1 MDQNLEMNN
10 KKFFS
15 KVLLFGEYGII
26 KNSKALVIPYKKY
39 YGSLKF
45 SSKLDNVQ
53 KDSNIN
59 LKQLSKYIKNN
70 EFVSNKINTLKL
82 DSDIENGLY
91 FESTIPESYGLGSS
105 GAVVAAIYESYKQEV
120 GVDLEINDLKLI
132 LSNIESF
139 FHGQSS
145 GIDPLSCYVQKP
157 LLVESKNSINTIDIP
172 PQNINSKRTLFLLD
186 TECKGNTQ
194 GLVEIFLNK
203 LRQKD
208 FEVFFENEFVVAT
221 NNSITNF
228 LERKY
233 EDFENNFIELS
244 KKTFNNFQEM
254 IPINYKNLWMDGI
267 EKKDYY
273 LKLCGS
279 GGGGFL
285 IGLTTDL
292 DKVQKLFPT
301 KKIEALYRF

>member
-1 MDQNLEMNN
+1 MDQNLEMNK

-15 KVLLFGEYGII
+15 KILLFGEYGII

-59 LKQLSKYIKNN
+59 LKQLSKYIKSN

-105 GAVVAAIYESYKQEV
+105 GAVVAAIYESYKQEI
-120 GVDLEINDLKLI
+120 GIDLEINDLKLI

-203 LRQKD
+203 LRRKD
-208 FEVFFENEFVVAT
+208 FEVFFENEFAVAT

-254 IPINYKNLWMDGI
+254 IPVNYKNLWMDGI

-301 KKIEALYRF
+301 KKIEALYMF

>member
-1 MDQNLEMNN
+1 MDQNLEMNK

-15 KVLLFGEYGII
+15 KILLFGEYGII

-203 LRQKD
+203 LRRKD
-208 FEVFFENEFVVAT
+208 FEVFFENEFAVAT
-221 NNSITNF
+221 NDSITNF

-254 IPINYKNLWMDGI
+254 IPVNYKNLWMDGI

-301 KKIEALYRF
+301 KKIEALYMF

>member
-70 EFVSNKINTLKL
+70 EFLSNKINTLKL
-82 DSDIENGLY
+82 DTDIENGLY

-145 GIDPLSCYVQKP
+145 GIDPLSSYVQKP

-203 LRQKD
+203 LRRKD
-208 FEVFFENEFVVAT
+208 FEVFFENEFAVAT

-233 EDFENNFIELS
+233 EDFENNFFELS
-244 KKTFNNFQEM
+244 KKTFDNFQEM

-285 IGLTTDL
+285 IGFTTDL

>member
-1 MDQNLEMNN
+1 MDQNLEMNK

-15 KVLLFGEYGII
+15 KILLFGEYGII

-45 SSKLDNVQ
+45 SIKLDNVQ
-53 KDSNIN
+53 KASNIN
-59 LKQLSKYIKNN
+59 LKQLSNHIKNN

-145 GIDPLSCYVQKP
+145 GIDPLSCYIQKP
-157 LLVESKNSINTIDIP
+157 LLVESKNSINTIDIS

-194 GLVEIFLNK
+194 GLVDIFLNK

-208 FEVFFENEFVVAT
+208 FEVFFENEFAVAT
-221 NNSITNF
+221 NNSVTNF

-267 EKKDYY
+267 EKKVYY

>member
-1 MDQNLEMNN
+1 MDPNPEMNK

-15 KVLLFGEYGII
+15 KILLFGEYGII

-45 SSKLDNVQ
+45 SSKLDDIQ
-53 KDSNIN
+53 KFSNIN
-59 LKQLSKYIKNN
+59 LKQLSKYLKNN
-70 EFVSNKINTLKL
+70 EFVSNRVNTLKL

-91 FESTIPESYGLGSS
+91 FESIIPQSYGLGSS
-105 GAVVAAIYESYKQEV
+105 GAVVAAIYESYKKEV
-120 GVDLEINDLKLI
+120 FVDFEINDLKLI
-132 LSNIESF
+132 LSLMESF

-145 GIDPLSCYVQKP
+145 GIDPLSCYIQKP
-157 LLVESKNSINTIDIP
+157 LLVESKNSISIINIP
-172 PQNINSKRTLFLLD
+172 PQNTNSKRTLFLLD
-186 TECKGNTQ
+186 TKHEGNTQ
-194 GLVEIFLNK
+194 SLVEIFLKK

-221 NNSITNF
+221 NNSVTNF

-254 IPINYKNLWMDGI
+254 IPINYKNLWVDGI

-285 IGLTTDL
+285 IGLATDL
-292 DKVQKLFPT
+292 DKVRKLFPD

>member
-105 GAVVAAIYESYKQEV
+105 GAVVAAIYESYKKEV

>member
-1 MDQNLEMNN
+1 MDQNLEMNK

-15 KVLLFGEYGII
+15 KILLFGEYGII

-59 LKQLSKYIKNN
+59 LKQLSNHIKNN

-172 PQNINSKRTLFLLD
+172 PQNINSKRTLFLFD

-203 LRQKD
+203 VRRKD
-208 FEVFFENEFVVAT
+208 FEVFFENEVAVAT

-254 IPINYKNLWMDGI
+254 IPVNYKNLWMDGI

>member
-1 MDQNLEMNN
+1 MDQNLEMNK

-15 KVLLFGEYGII
+15 KILLFGEYGII

-45 SSKLDNVQ
+45 SIKLDNVQ
-53 KDSNIN
+53 KASNIN
-59 LKQLSKYIKNN
+59 LKQLSKHIKNN

-82 DSDIENGLY
+82 DSDIKNGLY

-105 GAVVAAIYESYKQEV
+105 GAVVAAIYESYKQEL
-120 GVDLEINDLKLI
+120 GINLEINDLKLI

-203 LRQKD
+203 LRRKD
-208 FEVFFENEFVVAT
+208 FEVFFENEFAVAT

-254 IPINYKNLWMDGI
+254 IPVNYKNLWMDGI

-301 KKIEALYRF
+301 KKIEALYMF

>member
-1 MDQNLEMNN
+1 MDQNLEMNK

-15 KVLLFGEYGII
+15 KILLFGEYGII

-45 SSKLDNVQ
+45 STKLDNVQ

-139 FHGQSS
+139 FHGKSS

-203 LRQKD
+203 LRRKD
-208 FEVFFENEFVVAT
+208 FEVFFENEFAVAT

-254 IPINYKNLWMDGI
+254 IPVNYKNLWMDGI

-301 KKIEALYRF
+301 KKIEALYMF

>member
-1 MDQNLEMNN
+1 MDQNLEMNK

-15 KVLLFGEYGII
+15 KILLFGEYGII

-59 LKQLSKYIKNN
+59 LKQLSKYIKSN

-203 LRQKD
+203 LRRKD
-208 FEVFFENEFVVAT
+208 FEVFFENEFAVAT

-254 IPINYKNLWMDGI
+254 IPVNYKNLWMDGI

-301 KKIEALYRF
+301 KKIEALYMF

>member
-1 MDQNLEMNN
+1 MDQNLEMNK

-15 KVLLFGEYGII
+15 KILLFGEYGII

-59 LKQLSKYIKNN
+59 LKQLSKYIKSN

-203 LRQKD
+203 LRRKD
-208 FEVFFENEFVVAT
+208 FEVFFENEFAVAT
-221 NNSITNF
+221 NDSITNF

-254 IPINYKNLWMDGI
+254 IPVNYKNLWMDGI

>member
-1 MDQNLEMNN
+1 MDQNLEMNK

-15 KVLLFGEYGII
+15 KILLFGEYGII
-26 KNSKALVIPYKKY
+26 KNSKALVIPYKKF
-39 YGSLKF
+39 YGLLKF

-82 DSDIENGLY
+82 DYDIENGLY

-105 GAVVAAIYESYKQEV
+105 GAVVAAIYESYKQEL
-120 GVDLEINDLKLI
+120 GIDLEINDLKLI

-233 EDFENNFIELS
+233 EDFESNFIELS

>member
-1 MDQNLEMNN
+1 MDQNLEMNK

-15 KVLLFGEYGII
+15 KILLFGEYGII

-70 EFVSNKINTLKL
+70 EFVINKINTLKL

-132 LSNIESF
+132 LSHIESF

-203 LRQKD
+203 LRRKD

-301 KKIEALYRF
+301 KKIDALYRF

>member
-1 MDQNLEMNN
+1 MDQNLEMNK

-15 KVLLFGEYGII
+15 KILLFGEYGII

-105 GAVVAAIYESYKQEV
+105 GAVVAAIYESYKQEI
-120 GVDLEINDLKLI
+120 GIDLEINDLKLI

-194 GLVEIFLNK
+194 GLVDIFLNK

-233 EDFENNFIELS
+233 EDFESNFIELS
-244 KKTFNNFQEM
+244 KKTFDNFQEM
-254 IPINYKNLWMDGI
+254 IPINYINLWMDGI

>member
-1 MDQNLEMNN
+1 MDQNLEMNK

-15 KVLLFGEYGII
+15 KILLFGEYGII

-105 GAVVAAIYESYKQEV
+105 GSVVAAIYESYKQEV

-157 LLVESKNSINTIDIP
+157 LLVESTNSINTINIP
-172 PQNINSKRTLFLLD
+172 PQNISSKRTLFLID

>member
-1 MDQNLEMNN
+1 MDQNLEMNK

-15 KVLLFGEYGII
+15 KILLFGEYGII

-59 LKQLSKYIKNN
+59 LKQLSKYIKSN

-172 PQNINSKRTLFLLD
+172 SQNINSKRTLFLLD

-203 LRQKD
+203 LRRKD
-208 FEVFFENEFVVAT
+208 FEVFFENEFAVAT

-285 IGLTTDL
+285 IGLTTNL

>member
-1 MDQNLEMNN
+1 MDQNLEMNK

-15 KVLLFGEYGII
+15 KILLFGEYGII

-172 PQNINSKRTLFLLD
+172 PQNINSKRTLFLVD

-208 FEVFFENEFVVAT
+208 FEVFFKNEFVVAT

-285 IGLTTDL
+285 IGLTTNL

-301 KKIEALYRF
+301 KKIDALYRF

>member
-53 KDSNIN
+53 KYSNIN

-105 GAVVAAIYESYKQEV
+105 GAVVAAIYESYKLEV
-120 GVDLEINDLKLI
+120 GVDLKINDLKLI

-172 PQNINSKRTLFLLD
+172 SQNINSKRTLFLLD

-285 IGLTTDL
+285 IGLTTDI

>member
-1 MDQNLEMNN
+1 MDQNLEMNK

-15 KVLLFGEYGII
+15 KILLFGEYGII

-59 LKQLSKYIKNN
+59 LKQLSKYIKSN

-172 PQNINSKRTLFLLD
+172 PQNINSKRTLFLID

-233 EDFENNFIELS
+233 EDFESNFIELS

-254 IPINYKNLWMDGI
+254 IPVNYKNLWMDGI

>member
-1 MDQNLEMNN
+1 M
-10 KKFFS
+10 
-15 KVLLFGEYGII
+15 
-26 KNSKALVIPYKKY
+26 
-39 YGSLKF
+39 
-45 SSKLDNVQ
+45 
-53 KDSNIN
+53 
-59 LKQLSKYIKNN
+59 
-70 EFVSNKINTLKL
+70 KL

-105 GAVVAAIYESYKQEV
+105 GSVVAAIYESYKKEV
-120 GVDLEINDLKLI
+120 FVDLEISDLKLI
-132 LSNIESF
+132 FSLMESF

-157 LLVESKNSINTIDIP
+157 LLVESKNNINTIDIP
-172 PQNINSKRTLFLLD
+172 PQNINSKRTLFLID

-194 GLVEIFLNK
+194 GLVDIFLNK

>member
-1 MDQNLEMNN
+1 MDQNLEMNK

-15 KVLLFGEYGII
+15 KILLFGEYGII

-59 LKQLSKYIKNN
+59 LKQLSKYIKSN

-203 LRQKD
+203 LRRKD
-208 FEVFFENEFVVAT
+208 FEVFFENEFAVAT

-254 IPINYKNLWMDGI
+254 IPVNYKNLWMDGI

-301 KKIEALYRF
+301 KKIDALFRF

>member
-1 MDQNLEMNN
+1 MNN

-45 SSKLDNVQ
+45 SIKLDNVQ
-53 KDSNIN
+53 KASNIN
-59 LKQLSKYIKNN
+59 LKQLSNHIKNN

-120 GVDLEINDLKLI
+120 DVDLEINDLKLI

-139 FHGQSS
+139 FHGKSS

-172 PQNINSKRTLFLLD
+172 PQNINSKRTLFLID

-194 GLVEIFLNK
+194 GLVDIFLNK

-285 IGLTTDL
+285 IGLTTNL